1 MAPKKL
7 SKKDE
12 TEIAQALAKFKR
24 DLPDDVDTEKVEDL
38 VKAHQAELVRTYQQK
53 KKKRK
58 ACEAPCA
65 AIATDVDTCIF
76 ADSDDTKTNLQYY
89 SMVEADIL
97 VIQEKIPGIT
107 TMEPLPIVDATRGDR
122 CGVQAGALS
131 SSDRLV
137 VVLHG
142 RCLPVGGCRPVV
154 PPIITILKREVR
166 RGRVGAPLW
175 LGRNPGTTGTA
186 ASA

>member
-24 DLPDDVDTEKVEDL
+24 DLPDDVDKEKVEDL
-38 VKAHQAELVRTYQQK
+38 VKAHQAELARTYQQ

-76 ADSDDTKTNLQYY
+76 AASDDTKTNLQ
-89 SMVEADIL
+89 
-97 VIQEKIPGIT
+97 
-107 TMEPLPIVDATRGDR
+107 
-122 CGVQAGALS
+122 
-131 SSDRLV
+131 
-137 VVLHG
+137 
-142 RCLPVGGCRPVV
+142 
-154 PPIITILKREVR
+154 
-166 RGRVGAPLW
+166 
-175 LGRNPGTTGTA
+175 
-186 ASA
+186 